1 MLEVYQST
9 NSAPVLV
16 GFEGRETVLPAC
28 TVAGLI
34 AVPPTVSNVT
44 VYVVFSFLLLFSF
57 GSQAATPNRQKTNI
71 TTVSIMTNSFWLCF
85 ILFSSKK
92 IIQKKRAPPIKG
104 TPAKLYPLIVAL

>member
-44 VYVVFSFLLLFSF
+44 VYVVFSFIVVFVRFAS
-57 GSQAATPNRQKTNI
+57 GYTEQAKNEHNHCQHHD
-71 TTVSIMTNSFWLCF
+71 
-85 ILFSSKK
+85 
-92 IIQKKRAPPIKG
+92 
-104 TPAKLYPLIVAL
+104 